1 MQYLYLLFAAFQLLS
16 LVMLH
21 FAAGDTAKYRYK
33 LQKRHPECKP
43 RGVWDFITFRYY
55 LRCPKANS
63 ITTFLYKVNLCGIG
77 FFVFLIGIAVLFMK
91 VSIDLSRH
99 LTGMLQY
106 LLFFPILV
114 SCGNVVLSIINA
126 EQKLGLKYYIRYWVL
141 ADIGASIIAALVY
154 FLLKICKAV

>member
-1 MQYLYLLFAAFQLLS
+1 MR
-16 LVMLH
+16 
-21 FAAGDTAKYRYK
+21 YR
-33 LQKRHPECKP
+33 
-43 RGVWDFITFRYY
+43 F
-55 LRCPKANS
+55 LR
-63 ITTFLYKVNLCGIG
+63 L
-77 FFVFLIGIAVLFMK
+77 
-91 VSIDLSRH
+91 SIDLSRH